1 MHHCIDCGQAK
12 SDKEHL
18 HNLELFCQ
26 DPELQAKQDTRK
38 RNNIY
43 MSLFFGYFLSFYTP
57 TIIVCFKHLICV
69 CMTVYQHTKVWAN
82 FLCLI
87 AWDLLFQHHGSRSL
101 FTITLLPK
109 SRPVA
114 IQCSI
119 FLLKFN
125 PQSGKVANCFHSL
138 FLIIDIS
145 HPPSAQITACLAV
158 SSLLYLCPKCTEHG
172 TKTTL
177 APRKTQSNPAHI
189 SGQKL
194 NTLTVMDKLAIACY
208 QQLIWCG
215 TLLVEDSLS

>member
-1 MHHCIDCGQAK
+1 
-12 SDKEHL
+12 
-18 HNLELFCQ
+18 
-26 DPELQAKQDTRK
+26 
-38 RNNIY
+38 

-87 AWDLLFQHHGSRSL
+87 AWDF
-101 FTITLLPK
+101 TLLPK

-138 FLIIDIS
+138 FLIIDVS
-145 HPPSAQITACLAV
+145 HPPSAQITACLTV
-158 SSLLYLCPKCTEHG
+158 SGLLYLCPKCTEHG